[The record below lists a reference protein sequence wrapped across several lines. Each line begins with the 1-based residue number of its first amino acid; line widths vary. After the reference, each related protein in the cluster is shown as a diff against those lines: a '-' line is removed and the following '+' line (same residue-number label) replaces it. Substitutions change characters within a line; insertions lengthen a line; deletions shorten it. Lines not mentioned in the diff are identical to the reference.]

1 METSFFLAA
10 LLAPILLVA
19 GIGVLVNRG
28 YYRTLGE
35 EFLNSKPLVYLA
47 SVIGFV
53 AGLAV
58 VLVHNEWALD
68 WRVLITLL
76 AWAQFVRGAAFLL
89 APERA
94 IALSRRM
101 LKSDKLL
108 LVNGVIAI
116 IIGLIFFY
124 QGY

>member
-35 EFLNSKPLVYLA
+35 EFLNSKPLVYVV

-76 AWAQFVRGAAFLL
+76 AWAQIVRGAAFLL

-94 IALSRRM
+94 IALSRQM